1 MNISIDFCLFKLKIK
16 IINNTNII
24 IYLMEENKSSDVIE
38 NNFKEISFPN
48 EASKNIKTI
57 SDDVSCLL
65 VHSNDNS
72 ASLQE
77 NFKKFLKKRK
87 EIRKF
92 KIANEK
98 EDSIENS
105 NAFSFRV
112 NPDRMKELRVKFIE
126 RAISYL
132 GVPYDKKYLTED
144 HHLYN
149 SPLFL
154 DCCALVRHCVND
166 LSEEFGFRL
175 GRWNQAYQFDILP
188 DLIEFKD
195 LQPGD
200 LIFYEASYYKDKGW
214 KDQPHNMVHVEIY
227 MGDYKLEN
235 EDTINNISNA
245 QKSERTIAA
254 REKRGVV
261 QFFDTFQFTSEN
273 YYDIKYS
280 FKSIDPWL
288 QGIHKSYCKE
298 HEWKEDLPEVSK
310 NIAKFS
316 LFDLK
321 EEQDYLAEEKI

>member
-1 MNISIDFCLFKLKIK
+1 
-16 IINNTNII
+16 
-24 IYLMEENKSSDVIE
+24 MEENKSSNVIE
-38 NNFKEISFPN
+38 KNYNEIYISSPN
-48 EASKNIKTI
+48 EVSKNIETKK
-57 SDDVSCLL
+57 DDVSCLL
-65 VHSNDNS
+65 TDDNNNS
-72 ASLQE
+72 SSLQE
-77 NFKKFLKKRK
+77 NFQKFLKQRK

-98 EDSIENS
+98 EDKLENS
-105 NAFSFRV
+105 KASSFRA
-112 NPDRMKELRVKFIE
+112 NPERMKKLREKFIE
-126 RAISYL
+126 KAISYL
-132 GVPYDKKYLTED
+132 GVPYAKKYQAED
-144 HHLYN
+144 SSLYN

-154 DCCALVRHCVND
+154 DCCGLVRLCVND

-188 DLIEFKD
+188 DLIDFKD

-200 LIFYEASYYKDKGW
+200 LIFYEATHYKDKGW

-235 EDTINNISNA
+235 EDTTNKDSNT

-261 QFFDTFQFTSEN
+261 QFFDTYQFTSEN
-273 YYDIKYS
+273 YYDIKYY

-321 EEQDYLAEEKI
+321 EEQNYFAEEKI